1 MKNIVPNISVHM
13 VGKIQKMRYMGWNLE
28 NDPGEGKYIENKKK
42 LECDV
47 NNEEYFVENKI

>member
-1 MKNIVPNISVHM
+1 M